1 MKENKYDNPSFFDQ
15 YEKMLRSQLGLEGAG
30 EWHALKRMLPDLKD
44 KKVLD
49 LGCGFGW
56 HCRYAIENGAESVIG
71 IDLSEKMLNKA
82 KEINNLE
89 GIQYER
95 KALEDVVYPEN
106 TFDIILSSL
115 TLHYVESFD
124 TIAKNI
130 HHWLRSGGHFIFS
143 VEHPV
148 FTAEGSQDWIYDKN
162 GEKICWPVD
171 RYFLEGK
178 RNTTFLGENVI
189 KYHRTLTSYLNTLL
203 QHGFTVKEIIEPEP
217 SADMLKE
224 IPEMKEELR
233 RPMML
238 LISTEKSSRY

>member
-1 MKENKYDNPSFFDQ
+1 MKENKYDHPSFFDQ
-15 YEKMLRSQLGLEGAG
+15 YEKMLRSQIGLEGAG
-30 EWHALKRMLPDLKD
+30 EWHTLKNMLPDFHGKNI
-44 KKVLD
+44 LD

-56 HCRYAIENGAESVIG
+56 HCRFAIENGAKTVTG
-71 IDLSEKMLNKA
+71 IDLSERMLAKA
-82 KEINNLE
+82 LEINSLP

-95 KALEDVVYPEN
+95 IALEEVDYPAEK
-106 TFDIILSSL
+106 FDIILSSL

-124 TIAKNI
+124 SIAQNI
-130 HHWLRSGGHFIFS
+130 YKWLTPGGSFVFS

-148 FTAEGSQDWIYDKN
+148 FTAEGGQDWIYDKN
-162 GEKICWPVD
+162 GEKIYWPVD
-171 RYFLEGK
+171 RYFIEGK

-203 QHGFTVKEIIEPEP
+203 KHGFILKEVIEPQPGEE
-217 SADMLKE
+217 MLKE

-238 LISTEKSSRY
+238 LISVLK

>member
-1 MKENKYDNPSFFDQ
+1 MKENKYDHPSFFDQ
-15 YEKMLRSQLGLEGAG
+15 YEKMLRSQIGLEGAG
-30 EWHALKRMLPDLKD
+30 EWHTLKNMLPDFHGKNI
-44 KKVLD
+44 LD

-56 HCRYAIENGAESVIG
+56 HCRFTIENGAKTVTG
-71 IDLSEKMLNKA
+71 IDLSERMLAKA
-82 KEINNLE
+82 VEINSLP

-95 KALEDVVYPEN
+95 IALEEVDYPAEK
-106 TFDIILSSL
+106 FDIILSSL

-124 TIAKNI
+124 SIAQNI
-130 HHWLRSGGHFIFS
+130 YKWLTPGGSFVFS

-148 FTAEGSQDWIYDKN
+148 FTAEGGQDWIYDKN

-171 RYFLEGK
+171 RYFIEGK

-189 KYHRTLTSYLNTLL
+189 KYHRTLTSYLNILL
-203 QHGFTVKEIIEPEP
+203 KAGFKIKEVIEPQPGEE
-217 SADMLKE
+217 MLKE

-238 LISTEKSSRY
+238 LISAEK

>member
-1 MKENKYDNPSFFDQ
+1 MKENQYDNPSFFDQ

-30 EWHALKRMLPDLKD
+30 EWHALKNMLPDFKG

-56 HCRYAIENGAESVIG
+56 HCRYAIENGAISVVG
-71 IDLSEKMLNKA
+71 IDLSEKMLAKA
-82 KEINNLE
+82 KEINHLE
-89 GIQYER
+89 GILYER
-95 KALEDVVYPEN
+95 MALEDVDFPAEQ
-106 TFDIILSSL
+106 FDIILSSL
-115 TLHYVESFD
+115 TLHYVESFSK
-124 TIAKNI
+124 IAQNVYQ
-130 HHWLRSGGHFIFS
+130 WLTAGGSFVFS

-148 FTAEGSQDWIYDKN
+148 FTAEGSQDWNYDNN
-162 GEKICWPVD
+162 GEKTAWPVD
-171 RYFLEGK
+171 KYFIEGK

-203 QHGFTVKEIIEPEP
+203 KQGFKIKEIIEPEP
-217 SADMLKE
+217 SAEMLKE

-238 LISTEKSSRY
+238 LISAEK

>member
-30 EWHALKRMLPDLKD
+30 EWHTLKKMLPDFKGNNI
-44 KKVLD
+44 LD

-56 HCRYAIENGAESVIG
+56 HCRYAIENGAKSVIG
-71 IDLSEKMLNKA
+71 IDLSEKMLAKA
-82 KEINNLE
+82 KEINGLE

-95 KALEDVVYPEN
+95 KALEDVDYPAE
-106 TFDIILSSL
+106 TFNIVLSSL
-115 TLHYVESFD
+115 TLHYVESFES
-124 TIAKNI
+124 IAQKVFQ
-130 HHWLRSGGHFIFS
+130 WLTPGGHFVFS

-148 FTAEGSQDWIYDKN
+148 FTAEGGQDWAYDKD
-162 GEKICWPVD
+162 GQKTYWPVD
-171 RYFLEGK
+171 RYFIEGK

-189 KYHRTLTSYLNTLL
+189 KYHRTLTSYMNTLL
-203 QHGFTVKEIIEPEP
+203 KQGFKIKEITEPEP
-217 SADMLKE
+217 TQEMLKE

-238 LISTEKSSRY
+238 LIAVAK

>member
-1 MKENKYDNPSFFDQ
+1 MKENKYDHPSFFDQ
-15 YEKMLRSQLGLEGAG
+15 YEKMLRSQIGLEGAG
-30 EWHALKRMLPDLKD
+30 EWHTLKNMLPDFHGKNI
-44 KKVLD
+44 LD

-56 HCRYAIENGAESVIG
+56 HCRFAIENGAKTVTG
-71 IDLSEKMLNKA
+71 IDLSERMLAKA
-82 KEINNLE
+82 LEINSLP

-95 KALEDVVYPEN
+95 IALEEVDYPAEK
-106 TFDIILSSL
+106 FDIILSSL

-124 TIAKNI
+124 SIAQNI
-130 HHWLRSGGHFIFS
+130 YKWLTPGGSFVFS

-148 FTAEGSQDWIYDKN
+148 FTAEGGQDWIYDKN

-171 RYFLEGK
+171 RYFIEGK

-189 KYHRTLTSYLNTLL
+189 KYHRTLTSYLNILL
-203 QHGFTVKEIIEPEP
+203 KAGFKIKEVIEPQPGEE
-217 SADMLKE
+217 MWKE

-238 LISTEKSSRY
+238 LISAEK

>member
-1 MKENKYDNPSFFDQ
+1 MKENKYDNPAFFDQ

-30 EWHALKRMLPDLKD
+30 EWHALKNMLPDFKE
-44 KKVLD
+44 KNVLD

-56 HCRYAIENGAESVIG
+56 HCRYAIETGAKSVVG
-71 IDLSEKMLNKA
+71 IDISEKMLTKA

-95 KALEDVVYPEN
+95 KALEDVSYPEH

-124 TIAKNI
+124 ILVQNI
-130 HHWLRSGGHFIFS
+130 HRWLTSGGHFIFS

-148 FTAEGSQDWIYDKN
+148 FTAEGSQDWIYDTN
-162 GEKICWPVD
+162 GHKTCWPVD
-171 RYFLEGK
+171 RYFIEGK

-203 QHGFTVKEIIEPEP
+203 KQGFSIKEIIEPEP
-217 SADMLKE
+217 NPEMLKE

-238 LISTEKSSRY
+238 LISAEK

>member
-15 YEKMLRSQLGLEGAG
+15 YGKMLRSQLGLEGAG
-30 EWHALKRMLPDLKD
+30 EWHTLKGMLPDFTA

-56 HCRYAIENGAESVIG
+56 HCRYAIENGATSVVG
-71 IDLSEKMLNKA
+71 IDLSEKMLAKA
-82 KEINNLE
+82 QEINNLK

-95 KALEDVVYPEN
+95 KALEDVDYLAG
-106 TFDIILSSL
+106 TFDIIISSL

-124 TIAKNI
+124 TIAQNI
-130 HHWLRSGGHFIFS
+130 YRWIKSGGHFIFS

-148 FTAEGSQDWIYDKN
+148 FTAEGGQDWVYDKD
-162 GEKICWPVD
+162 GQKTCWPVD
-171 RYFLEGK
+171 RYFIEGK

-189 KYHRTLTSYLNTLL
+189 KYHRTLTTYLSILL
-203 QHGFTVKEIIEPEP
+203 KHGFKIKEIIEPQP
-217 SADMLKE
+217 TADMLRE
-224 IPEMKEELR
+224 IPEMKDELR

-238 LISTEKSSRY
+238 LISAEK

>member
-1 MKENKYDNPSFFDQ
+1 MKENKYDTPSFFDQ

-30 EWHALKRMLPDLKD
+30 EWQTLKGMLPDFKA

-56 HCRYAIENGAESVIG
+56 HCRYAIENGAESVTG
-71 IDLSEKMLNKA
+71 IDLSEKMLSKA
-82 KEINNLE
+82 QEINNLK

-95 KALEDVVYPEN
+95 KALEDVSYPES

-124 TIAKNI
+124 PIAKSI
-130 HHWLRSGGHFIFS
+130 YGWLKPGGYFVFS

-148 FTAEGSQDWIYDKN
+148 FTAEGGQDWAYDKD
-162 GEKICWPVD
+162 GQKIYWPVD
-171 RYFLEGK
+171 HYFIEGK
-178 RNTTFLGENVI
+178 RNTTFLGENVT
-189 KYHRTLTSYLNTLL
+189 KYHRTLTSYLNSLL
-203 QHGFTVKEIIEPEP
+203 QCGFRLKEIIEPQPGE
-217 SADMLKE
+217 SMLKE

-238 LISTEKSSRY
+238 LIAVEK

>member
-30 EWHALKRMLPDLKD
+30 EWHALRTMLPDFKG

-56 HCRYAIENGAESVIG
+56 HCRYAIENGAASVVG
-71 IDLSEKMLNKA
+71 IDLSERMLA
-82 KEINNLE
+82 RAAEINSLE

-95 KALEDVVYPEN
+95 KALEDVDYPDEQ
-106 TFDIILSSL
+106 FDLVLSSL
-115 TLHYVESFD
+115 TLHYIESFD
-124 TIAKNI
+124 ALAQNI
-130 HHWLRSGGHFIFS
+130 HRWLATGGRFVFS

-148 FTAEGSQDWIYDKN
+148 FTAEGGQDWVYDKD
-162 GEKICWPVD
+162 GEKTCWPVD

-203 QHGFTVKEIIEPEP
+203 KQGFRIKKIIEPQPGPE
-217 SADMLKE
+217 MLKE

-238 LISTEKSSRY
+238 LISVEK